1 MEPSQNPY
9 QAPQA
14 VLLEEHS
21 AAQPLLASRG
31 ARLGAV
37 LIDTL
42 LLALV
47 SVPIAFFDGTLSAAQ
62 QGIEPSLG
70 QQLLSLLVGLVAFV
84 LIHGYLLKHYGQ
96 TVGKRLLNIAIV
108 DLQGNVPD
116 FLPML
121 AKRYVLL
128 WVVASIPLAGGLIAL
143 VDCLSIFR
151 GDRRCLHDLVAATR
165 VVMVPARA

>member
-14 VLLEEHS
+14 VLQEHS
-21 AAQPLLASRG
+21 AEQPLLASRG

-37 LIDTL
+37 LIDTV

-47 SVPIAFFDGTLSAAQ
+47 TVPVAIFDGTFSAAQ

-70 QQLLSLLVGLVAFV
+70 QQLISLLVGLVAFV
-84 LIHGYLLKHYGQ
+84 LIHGYLLKNYGQ

-108 DLQGNVPD
+108 DLQGQVPD
-116 FLPML
+116 FVPMV

-128 WVVASIPLAGGLIAL
+128 WVLASIPLLGGLLAL
-143 VDCLSIFR
+143 ADCLSIFR
-151 GDRRCLHDLVAATR
+151 GDRRCFHDLVAATR
-165 VVMVPARA
+165 VVVVPAKV

>member
-1 MEPSQNPY
+1 MEPTQNPY

-14 VLLEEHS
+14 VLQEQG

-42 LLALV
+42 LIALV
-47 SVPIAFFDGTLSAAQ
+47 TVPIAFFDGTFSAAQ
-62 QGIEPSLG
+62 QGIQPSLG
-70 QQLLSLLVGLVAFV
+70 QQLISLVIGLVAFV
-84 LIHGYLLKHYGQ
+84 LIHGYLLKNYGQ

-108 DLQGNVPD
+108 DLQGNVPS
-116 FLPML
+116 FVPMV

-128 WVVASIPLAGGLIAL
+128 WVVAAIPLIGMFIAL
-143 VDCLSIFR
+143 ADCLSIFR

-165 VVMVPARA
+165 VVVAPSRA

>member
-14 VLLEEHS
+14 VLQEHGVN
-21 AAQPLLASRG
+21 QPLLASRG

-42 LLALV
+42 LIALV
-47 SVPIAFFDGTLSAAQ
+47 TVPIAFFDGTISAAQ
-62 QGIEPSLG
+62 QGIQPTLG
-70 QQLLSLLVGLVAFV
+70 QQLISLLIGLVAFV
-84 LIHGYLLKHYGQ
+84 LIHGYLLKNYGQ

-108 DLQGNVPD
+108 DLQGNVPS
-116 FLPML
+116 FVPMV

-128 WVVASIPLAGGLIAL
+128 WVVASIPLVGALIAL
-143 VDCLSIFR
+143 ADCLSIFR

-165 VVMVPARA
+165 VVTVASK